1 MAAALI
7 GIDYGARRIG
17 IAAADGRLAV
27 PVAVIEHT
35 TRDGDLDRIAA
46 IARER
51 RVEAIVI
58 GLPLLMSGDEGEQAR
73 RTRRFGEALAR
84 RTGLPVRYHDE
95 RLSSFRAE
103 DDVASADGA
112 TRRRRPADDIAAAHI
127 LQAYIDATATSA
139 ATTPGTAA

>member
-1 MAAALI
+1 MAALI

-17 IAAADGRLAV
+17 IAAADDALAV
-27 PVAVIEHT
+27 PVGVIEHT
-35 TRDGDLDRIAA
+35 TREADLDRIAA

-84 RTGLPVRYHDE
+84 RTGLPVRYQDE
-95 RLSSFRAE
+95 RLTSFRAE
-103 DDVASADGA
+103 ADAASADVLG
-112 TRRRRPADDIAAAHI
+112 RRRRHVDDIAAAHI
-127 LQAYIDATATSA
+127 LQAYIDAAPASA
-139 ATTPGTAA
+139 AASPGTAA